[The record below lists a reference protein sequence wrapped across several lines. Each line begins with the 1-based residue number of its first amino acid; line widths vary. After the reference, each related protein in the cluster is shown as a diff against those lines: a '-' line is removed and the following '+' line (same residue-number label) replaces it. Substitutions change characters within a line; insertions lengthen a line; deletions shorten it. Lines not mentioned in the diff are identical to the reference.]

1 MNSSNRALSRAKQH
15 LKLSQ
20 YMPLIALSQSPSAD
34 SRYSEQSD
42 GEEFWLLVDSSK
54 FLVTT
59 GRNQISFF
67 IVSLFI
73 IIQIWLKS
81 QISLSAFPASALQCR
96 QPQRQTIFVR
106 NRSINRKSDQYLW
119 FSASLDIC
127 LTIKAKVL
135 LLNLYWTWDQSVHNF
150 VATVIFEDISM
161 NTASKYVQVMLQML
175 AIHDKNF
182 SKRVNGNI
190 WNNNLYLACC
200 PFQNHRHHILHI
212 LFFFVTVINHRDP
225 LA

>member
-1 MNSSNRALSRAKQH
+1 MLVSRVQFLHSLSIVLFEEHQLYFEKREFCPFLHQFAPKMRKSWIVQTGRSLGQNSTCSCLNTCLWLLSHNRQALTRAIQNSR
-15 LKLSQ
+15 
-20 YMPLIALSQSPSAD
+20 ME
-34 SRYSEQSD
+34 RNF
-42 GEEFWLLVDSSK
+42 GVLVDSSK

-96 QPQRQTIFVR
+96 QPPCQTIFFR
-106 NRSINRKSDQYLW
+106 NRSIHGKSDQSLW

-135 LLNLYWTWDQSVHNF
+135 L
-150 VATVIFEDISM
+150 
-161 NTASKYVQVMLQML
+161 
-175 AIHDKNF
+175 
-182 SKRVNGNI
+182 
-190 WNNNLYLACC
+190 
-200 PFQNHRHHILHI
+200 
-212 LFFFVTVINHRDP
+212 
-225 LA
+225 

>member
-1 MNSSNRALSRAKQH
+1 MRKSWIVQTGRSLGQNSTWSCLNTCLWLLSHNRQALTRAIQNSR
-15 LKLSQ
+15 
-20 YMPLIALSQSPSAD
+20 ME
-34 SRYSEQSD
+34 RNF
-42 GEEFWLLVDSSK
+42 GVLVDSSK

-106 NRSINRKSDQYLW
+106 NRSINRKSYQYLW

-161 NTASKYVQVMLQML
+161 NTASKYLQVMLQML
-175 AIHDKNF
+175 AIQYMKQQLVLGLLPLPKSLTSHSAHF
-182 SKRVNGNI
+182 V
-190 WNNNLYLACC
+190 
-200 PFQNHRHHILHI
+200 
-212 LFFFVTVINHRDP
+212 FFVTVINHRDP